1 VAYGSN
7 FDARILTYLHTVTML
22 FLPLFVHDSGSAVV
36 ADFKQHSFLI
46 INMKI
51 IHNVCIQLL
60 VRILNRG
67 KE

>member
-1 VAYGSN
+1 
-7 FDARILTYLHTVTML
+7 ML